1 MESLKELSKERINE
15 IAYALLLIVLSKQ
28 DLELN
33 PDKLKRELGN
43 IPQKLQ
49 HMPEQFRSISTEEL
63 QVAIKVVCHDL
74 VDYAFGFD
82 LKKKKESEK

>member
-1 MESLKELSKERINE
+1 MEIPKKLSKERINE

-33 PDKLKRELGN
+33 PEKLKREMGN
-43 IPQKLQ
+43 LPQKLQ
-49 HMPEQFRSISTEEL
+49 HMPEQFRSISVEEL

-74 VDYAFGFD
+74 VDYAFGFN
-82 LKKKKESEK
+82 LKKKKKSGK